1 MLEFLTFQRVLLI
14 EQLFLGLLV
23 VFLEH
28 SPRAYHRHVA
38 LLLLF
43 RHLPLLAHFVLE
55 ISIFILHVCHIIVSQ
70 QLLERKISSCE
81 ALGVEPLLL
90 FLSFTLLLVEFLGS
104 YECGKLSLSH
114 DTCGGPIGRVRIGTV
129 MLSILDLKVGAAHHE
144 RVVDFLEGLL
154 VYVLCSVSV
163 LLQGD
168 EQIRLLNILHE
179 SLVVQFLGVIGL
191 GLFGLCLGSGFVDD
205 LGILVVNLGLEVES
219 LFVDELDEIE
229 WLLIQLFEDLLIRT
243 LKELMVLLAQNELG
257 GILPGGEAALLQT
270 VLEVGVDQFE
280 KAFDGVS
287 LVDGYGY
294 DQ

>member
-1 MLEFLTFQRVLLI
+1 M
-14 EQLFLGLLV
+14 
-23 VFLEH
+23 
-28 SPRAYHRHVA
+28 
-38 LLLLF
+38 
-43 RHLPLLAHFVLE
+43 
-55 ISIFILHVCHIIVSQ
+55 
-70 QLLERKISSCE
+70 
-81 ALGVEPLLL
+81 
-90 FLSFTLLLVEFLGS
+90 
-104 YECGKLSLSH
+104 
-114 DTCGGPIGRVRIGTV
+114 
-129 MLSILDLKVGAAHHE
+129 
-144 RVVDFLEGLL
+144 
-154 VYVLCSVSV
+154 YVLCSVSV

-270 VLEVGVDQFE
+270 VLEVRVDQFE

>member
-1 MLEFLTFQRVLLI
+1 MNL
-14 EQLFLGLLV
+14 
-23 VFLEH
+23 
-28 SPRAYHRHVA
+28 
-38 LLLLF
+38 
-43 RHLPLLAHFVLE
+43 
-55 ISIFILHVCHIIVSQ
+55 
-70 QLLERKISSCE
+70 
-81 ALGVEPLLL
+81 
-90 FLSFTLLLVEFLGS
+90 
-104 YECGKLSLSH
+104 
-114 DTCGGPIGRVRIGTV
+114 
-129 MLSILDLKVGAAHHE
+129 
-144 RVVDFLEGLL
+144 
-154 VYVLCSVSV
+154 LCSISV

-191 GLFGLCLGSGFVDD
+191 GLFGLCLGSGFVSD

-257 GILPGGEAALLQT
+257 GVLPSGEAALLQT
-270 VLEVGVDQFE
+270 GLEVGVDQFE
-280 KAFDGVS
+280 KVFDGVS